1 MGEAHTH
8 KCQIREKQV
17 KRKKLWMD
25 LRMKDRKSFN
35 RLYVNDWVKVK
46 IQVIIEWITVSSSS
60 PAHSKPSKALRK
72 CSDSCCPP
80 AAGDRHGD

>member
-17 KRKKLWMD
+17 KRTKLWMD

-46 IQVIIEWITVSSSS
+46 I
-60 PAHSKPSKALRK
+60 
-72 CSDSCCPP
+72 
-80 AAGDRHGD
+80 